1 MLFKIINLDEI
12 RIYIFVSGV
21 IEVLKLIH
29 KVKQVW
35 NNKKSI
41 KIFGLAVYFFR
52 GDVFIEKGQT
62 YVQLR
67 ELCEQININVEWV
80 DPRYHM
86 SPVPGGNLPSGIN
99 LTNPTFIY
107 TKKVTKYNDT
117 DKKIMGVDITGVY
130 KKYKYENSDYK
141 YVFDEGNL
149 IIRNEEKKKG

>member
-1 MLFKIINLDEI
+1 M
-12 RIYIFVSGV
+12 
-21 IEVLKLIH
+21 
-29 KVKQVW
+29 
-35 NNKKSI
+35 
-41 KIFGLAVYFFR
+41 
-52 GDVFIEKGQT
+52 
-62 YVQLR
+62 
-67 ELCEQININVEWV
+67 
-80 DPRYHM
+80 
-86 SPVPGGNLPSGIN
+86 PSGIN